1 MHGLNVLEQR
11 RRKQQML
18 AEKKRQVA
26 EMKRQEEL
34 AIQQRLKN
42 QRDSLVNILEQ
53 SSERFNKDEQ
63 DR

>member
-1 MHGLNVLEQR
+1 MSGLSAFEQR
-11 RRKQQML
+11 RQRDLML
-18 AEKKRQVA
+18 AEKKRKVA

-34 AIQQRLKN
+34 AIQQRLKK

-53 SSERFNKDEQ
+53 SSDLFNRDEQ

>member
-1 MHGLNVLEQR
+1 
-11 RRKQQML
+11 ML